1 MNDNLFKLILTYDI
15 RPESGQ
21 EYYQFVLGKYVPAV
35 QNMGLEMM
43 EAWTASYGDVPNRT
57 LAFVS
62 RDRETMMD
70 LIDDDEWN
78 DLNDELLEFVTDFD
92 YKVVKHR
99 KGFQL

>member
-1 MNDNLFKLILTYDI
+1 MNEKLYKLILTYDI
-15 RPESGQ
+15 RPNSGQ

-35 QNMGLEMM
+35 QQMGLEMM

-62 RDRETMMD
+62 RDHETMMD
-70 LIDDDEWN
+70 LLSDEEWI

-92 YKVVKHR
+92 YKVVNYR
-99 KGFQL
+99 QGFQL